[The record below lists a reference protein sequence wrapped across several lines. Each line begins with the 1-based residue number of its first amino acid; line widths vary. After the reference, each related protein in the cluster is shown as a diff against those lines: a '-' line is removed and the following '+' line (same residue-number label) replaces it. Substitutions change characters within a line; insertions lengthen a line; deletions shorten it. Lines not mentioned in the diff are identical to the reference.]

1 MSRTIFSIFIF
12 LILISSS
19 FSQRRKSASNT
30 ASPSS
35 GLIDP
40 GIFKGLKMRNLGPAK
55 TGGRIVDIAVDPRNK
70 SIRFAAV
77 ASGNV
82 WRTRNAGTTWE
93 PVFDKYGAYS
103 IGIVEIDPNNSNI
116 VWVGTGE
123 NNSQRSVGLGDGIYK
138 SLDGGTT
145 WNNMGLKTSEH
156 IGKIVIDPR
165 NSDVVYVASQ
175 GGLWK
180 PGGERGLYKTTNGGE
195 SWERILHIS
204 ENTGIS
210 DIIYHPRNPDIL
222 LASSYQRRR
231 HFGMLVAGG
240 PDGGIWKSTDAGKTW
255 IKLSVGLPSGDLGRI
270 GLAVSPQKPE
280 VIYALIAGTDETKG
294 FYRSENFGDN
304 WRKMSDYMVIDAQ
317 YYMEIFPDPHQ
328 FDKVYSVNVFI
339 NVTDDGG
346 KNFHRLGSQ
355 FKHVDNHEIVFDADD
370 PNYIMVGCDGGIY
383 ETWDKAKTWRFT
395 SNIPITQFYRVGID
409 NDYPFYNVY
418 GGTQDNATLGGPSR
432 TTHRNGIRDFDWFI
446 TIGGDGFQTRIDPDD
461 PNIVYSQYQYA
472 GIVRF
477 DKKSG
482 EKIDIQPQPE
492 AGEAAL
498 KWNWDSPLIISPHN
512 GKRLYFAANKLFK
525 SDDRG
530 NTWMPISDDLTRQLD
545 RNKMKVMD
553 RVWGVDAIFKNVWT
567 SPLSTIVAL
576 DESPIQEGLIY
587 VGTDDGLI
595 QVSENGGQSWRKID
609 KFPGIPQYAYVS
621 DVYASRHNANTVFAV
636 FNHHKYGDY
645 HPYLLKSNDRGI
657 SWQNISGNIPDHE
670 FTWTL
675 VQDHDDPNLLFTGTE
690 YGLFFTLDGGNQW
703 IKLKNGI
710 PTIAIRDLEIQKR
723 ENDLVAASFGR
734 GFYILDNYSPLRN
747 INQNELAKEALL
759 FPVKNPLLYLETNFD
774 GRSYG
779 HSFYTSPNPEYG
791 AVFTYYLKNSSQT
804 LKQKRQKDEKDK
816 VSKTQP
822 VYYPDWDQLVA
833 EQREEKPRVVFT
845 ITNINGDLVR
855 RITGPASKGINRVA
869 WNLRFSGANPA
880 RSGGNPS
887 GPLVIPGKYMVSMA
901 RVVNG
906 EWEDLGLSQSFEVIQ
921 LENRTLPASDSK
933 ELEAFQKKVNNL
945 RRVIF
950 SANEILDETV
960 EEMKTIKQAV
970 TNNYQDG
977 KSLYEKASAIQN
989 KLQDLY
995 ISLNG
1000 NRLVVRKMELI
1011 PPSPSRRVNRV
1022 ARDFYNS
1029 TSSPTNTQVKSY
1041 EIAASEFKKLATD
1054 INDLIDNEIKPLENL
1069 LDQAEIPYTPNRRKI
1084 IWSEN

>member
-1 MSRTIFSIFIF
+1 
-12 LILISSS
+12 
-19 FSQRRKSASNT
+19 
-30 ASPSS
+30 
-35 GLIDP
+35 
-40 GIFKGLKMRNLGPAK
+40 MRNIGPAK

-82 WRTRNAGTTWE
+82 WRTQNAGTTWK
-93 PVFDKYGAYS
+93 PVFDKYGSYS
-103 IGIVEIDPNNSNI
+103 IGTVEIDPNNSNI

-123 NNSQRSVGLGDGIYK
+123 NNSQRSVGFGDGVYK
-138 SLDGGTT
+138 SVDGGTS

-175 GGLWK
+175 GALWN

-195 SWERILHIS
+195 SWEKILHIS

-210 DIIYHPRNPDIL
+210 DIIFDPRNPDIL
-222 LASSYQRRR
+222 IVSSYQRRR

-240 PDGGIWKSTDAGKTW
+240 PDGGVWKSTDAGNSW
-255 IKLSVGLPSGDLGRI
+255 NKLSGGLPSGDLGRI
-270 GLAVSPQKPE
+270 GLAVSPQKPN
-280 VIYALIAGTDETKG
+280 VIYALIAGTVETKG
-294 FYRSENFGDN
+294 FYRSSNFGDD
-304 WRKMSDYMVIDAQ
+304 WRKMSDFMVGDAQ
-317 YYMEIFPDPHQ
+317 YYMELFPDPHQ
-328 FDKVYSVNVFI
+328 FDKVYTVDVHISF
-339 NVTDDGG
+339 TEDGG
-346 KNFHRLGSQ
+346 SNFQRIGSQ
-355 FKHVDNHEIVFDADD
+355 FKHVDNHEIVFDTDD
-370 PNYIMVGCDGGIY
+370 PNYMMVGCDGGIY
-383 ETWDKAKTWRFT
+383 ETWDNAKTWKFT
-395 SNIPITQFYRVGID
+395 DNIPITQFYRLGID
-409 NDYPFYNVY
+409 NAYPFYNVY
-418 GGTQDNATLGGPSR
+418 GGTQDNATMGGPSR
-432 TTHRNGIRDFDWFI
+432 TTYWTGIRDYDWFI
-446 TIGGDGFQTRIDPDD
+446 TVGGDGFQARVDPDD
-461 PNIVYSQYQYA
+461 PNIVYSQSQYA

-482 EKIDIQPQPE
+482 EKIDIKPQPG
-492 AGEAAL
+492 AGEEAL

-512 GKRLYFAANKLFK
+512 GKRLYLAANKLFK

-530 NTWMPISDDLTRQLD
+530 NTWTPISGDLTRQMD

-567 SPLSTIVAL
+567 SPFGTIVAL
-576 DESPIQEGLIY
+576 DESPVQEGLIY
-587 VGTDDGLI
+587 AGTDDGLI

-609 KFPGIPQYAYVS
+609 NFPGIPQYAYVS
-621 DVYASRHNANTVFAV
+621 DVHASKHDANTVFAV
-636 FNHHKYGDY
+636 FNNHKYGDY
-645 HPYLLKSNDRGI
+645 KPYLLKSNDKGI
-657 SWQNISGNIPDHE
+657 SWQNINGNLPDRDI
-670 FTWTL
+670 TWTL
-675 VQDHDDPNLLFTGTE
+675 VQDHENPNLLFVGTE

-747 INQNELAKEALL
+747 INENELAKEALL
-759 FPVKNPLLYLETNFD
+759 FPVKNPLLYLQTNLD

-779 HSFYTSPNPEYG
+779 HSFFTSPNPEYG

-816 VSKTQP
+816 VSKGQP
-822 VYYPDWDQLVA
+822 VYYPDWGDLVA
-833 EQREEKPRVVFT
+833 EQREERPRVVFT
-845 ITNINGDLVR
+845 ITDTNGNLVR
-855 RITGPASKGINRVA
+855 RITGPASKGINRAA

-880 RSGGNPS
+880 RSSGNPS
-887 GPLVIPGKYMVSMA
+887 GSLVAPGKYQVSMA

-906 EWEDLGLSQSFEVIQ
+906 VWEDLDLSQSFEVIQ
-921 LENRTLPASDSK
+921 LDNRTLPASDPK
-933 ELEAFQKKVNNL
+933 ELESFQKNVNNL
-945 RRVIF
+945 RKAIF
-950 SANEILDETV
+950 SANEIIDETV
-960 EEMKTIKQAV
+960 DEMKTIKQAV
-970 TNNYQDG
+970 TNNHQDG
-977 KSLYEKASAIQN
+977 KSLYEQASTIQN
-989 KLQDLY
+989 KLQDLG

-1000 NRLVVRKMELI
+1000 NRLMVRKMELI
-1011 PPSPSRRVNRV
+1011 PPSPNSRASRI
-1022 ARDFYNS
+1022 ARNFYSS

-1041 EIAASEFKKLATD
+1041 KIAVSEFKKLVAE
-1054 INDLIDNEIKPLENL
+1054 INGIIDKEVKPLENL